1 MSKSMRTAK
10 TKRGMI
16 MDVLN
21 MLKAFEMLFLTDSI
35 QILLLTQNVTFQKKI
50 LSVSEIFW
58 SKKSRVTSASL
69 LMILLNEQYLLLKL
83 QHCFC
88 GTVYYSVYC

>member
-1 MSKSMRTAK
+1 MYTKITMSKSMRTAK

-35 QILLLTQNVTFQKKI
+35 QILLLTQNVT
-50 LSVSEIFW
+50 
-58 SKKSRVTSASL
+58 
-69 LMILLNEQYLLLKL
+69 
-83 QHCFC
+83 
-88 GTVYYSVYC
+88 

>member
-1 MSKSMRTAK
+1 MSTAN

-35 QILLLTQNVTFQKKI
+35 QILLLTQNVIFEKKKI
-50 LSVSEIFW
+50 F
-58 SKKSRVTSASL
+58 
-69 LMILLNEQYLLLKL
+69 QYEKFSGLKNL
-83 QHCFC
+83 E
-88 GTVYYSVYC
+88 